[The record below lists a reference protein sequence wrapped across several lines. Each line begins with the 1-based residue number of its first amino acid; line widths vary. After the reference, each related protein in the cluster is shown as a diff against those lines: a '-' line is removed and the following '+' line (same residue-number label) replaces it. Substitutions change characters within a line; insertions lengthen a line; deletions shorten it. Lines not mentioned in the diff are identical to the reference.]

1 MLKILSTQLTGV
13 FQRISTQEEE
23 QFEDA
28 ARLLAQAVIS
38 NGTIFIYG
46 IDEMEA
52 VAAEALY
59 GAEKL
64 PNVKRL
70 DINEVKTA
78 DRVLIVSRFCTNEEA
93 IRIAKQLQEQNIW
106 TIGMSSIIEE
116 TTQTLVDYVDVH
128 IDLCLKQP
136 LVPAE
141 DGTRI
146 GFPSA
151 VAALFAYHSLAL
163 MTQEIVA
170 EYE

>member
-1 MLKILSTQLTGV
+1 MLKILSTQLAGV
-13 FQRISTQEEE
+13 FQRISAQEEQ

-46 IDEMEA
+46 IGEMEA
-52 VAAEALY
+52 VVAEALH
-59 GAEKL
+59 GAERL
-64 PNVKRL
+64 LNVKQL
-70 DINEVKTA
+70 DMNKVTTA
-78 DRVLIVSRFCTNEEA
+78 DRVLIVSRFCTDEKA
-93 IRIAKQLQEQNIW
+93 IRIAQQLREQNIW
-106 TIGMSSIIEE
+106 TIGMSSVIAEAKAS
-116 TTQTLVDYVDVH
+116 LVDYVDVH
-128 IDLCLKQP
+128 IDLCLKKP

-141 DGTRI
+141 DGTRV

>member
-13 FQRISTQEEE
+13 FQRISAQEEQ

-46 IDEMEA
+46 INEMEA
-52 VAAEALY
+52 VVAEALH

-64 PNVKRL
+64 PNVKQF
-70 DINEVKTA
+70 NMKEVTTA
-78 DRVLIVSRFCTNEEA
+78 DRVLIVSRFCTDEEA
-93 IRIAKQLQEQNIW
+93 IRIAKQLHEQNIW
-106 TIGMSSIIEE
+106 TIGMSSIAED
-116 TTQTLVDYVDVH
+116 TKPSLVDYVDVH

-136 LVPAE
+136 LVPTE
-141 DGTRI
+141 DGTRV
-146 GFPSA
+146 GFPA
-151 VAALFAYHSLAL
+151 AIAALFAYHSLAL

>member
-78 DRVLIVSRFCTNEEA
+78 DR
-93 IRIAKQLQEQNIW
+93 
-106 TIGMSSIIEE
+106 
-116 TTQTLVDYVDVH
+116 
-128 IDLCLKQP
+128 
-136 LVPAE
+136 
-141 DGTRI
+141 
-146 GFPSA
+146 
-151 VAALFAYHSLAL
+151 
-163 MTQEIVA
+163 
-170 EYE
+170 